1 MATHQRRT
9 MSGWITKQFEKIVT
23 LIPEPILRKVINK
36 LQRVQ
41 GFGSGATDIHKEAFF
56 ALKLL
61 GESKENKK
69 ITVLDIGANIGN
81 YSSAILKLNPFV
93 QIYAWE
99 PSLFSF
105 NKYKSAFANYENVH
119 VYKSALGK
127 SHGVVK
133 LFWDSPGSGL
143 ASMTK
148 RKLDHF
154 GINFDSSEQIELS
167 TLNSWYEVTGIIPQI
182 IKVDVEGHEMDV
194 FVGADSLIR
203 KVKVI
208 QFEFGGSNIDT
219 RTYFQDF
226 WYFFKNLNFE
236 LFRLGNNKLY
246 KVIKYD
252 EQDENFRVTNYYAV
266 NKNTNN

>member
-1 MATHQRRT
+1 
-9 MSGWITKQFEKIVT
+9 MSDWITKQFEKIIT
-23 LIPEPILRKVINK
+23 LIPEQALRKIINK

-41 GFGSGATDIHKEAFF
+41 GFGSGATDIQMEAFF

-61 GESKENKK
+61 GKLQDNQK
-69 ITVLDIGANIGN
+69 ITLLDIGANVGN
-81 YSSAILKLNPFV
+81 YSRAILKLNPMV
-93 QIYAWE
+93 QIHAWE

-105 NKYKSAFANYENVH
+105 NKYKNAFTNNDNVH
-119 VYKSALGK
+119 VYKVALGK
-127 SHGVVK
+127 SHGMAK
-133 LFWDSPGSGL
+133 LFWDYPGSGL

-154 GINFDSSEQIELS
+154 GINFDSSEQVEVS
-167 TLNSWYEVTGIIPQI
+167 TLNSWFEITGIIPQI

-194 FVGADSLIR
+194 FAGADKFI
-203 KVKVI
+203 KYVKVI

-226 WYFFKNLNFE
+226 WYFFESLNFD
-236 LFRLGNNKLY
+236 LLRLGNNKLY

-266 NKNTNN
+266 NKNATK